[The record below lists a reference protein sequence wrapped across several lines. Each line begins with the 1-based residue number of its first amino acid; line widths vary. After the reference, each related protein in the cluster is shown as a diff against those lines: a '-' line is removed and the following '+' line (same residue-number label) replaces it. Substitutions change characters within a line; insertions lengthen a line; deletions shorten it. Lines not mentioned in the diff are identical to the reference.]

1 MLVYSKK
8 NDKISSAFYDHH
20 EKVAEAFEELEQ
32 FFDILFSETPDYH
45 RLESAKLA
53 VSNAEAAA
61 DKDLRHVIMV
71 MKDSFLPINRKNMI
85 GLVQSTDEVANTC
98 EDIARQIFLENITI
112 PTALRHDILEI
123 FEITEKQLSFMYT
136 AIDMLLN
143 DFKKLS
149 KDRKILHDI
158 REEESKVDAIEELL
172 HERIF
177 KMDISLTEK
186 IYYRDLIESIAQIS
200 DIIED
205 IADQISV
212 ILIEREA

>member
-8 NDKISSAFYDHH
+8 NDKISNAFYDHH
-20 EKVAEAFEELEQ
+20 EKVAEAFEGLEK
-32 FFDILFSETPDYH
+32 FFDILFSENPDQH
-45 RLESAKLA
+45 LLESAKVA
-53 VSNAEAAA
+53 ISNAEGAA

-71 MKDSFLPINRKNMI
+71 MKDSFLPITRKNMI
-85 GLVQSTDEVANTC
+85 GLVQSTDEIANTC
-98 EDIARQIFLENITI
+98 EDIARQIFLEDIVI
-112 PTALRHDILEI
+112 PKALRHDIKEI
-123 FEITEKQLSFMYT
+123 YEVTEQQLSLMYS

-143 DFKKLS
+143 DFKKIS

-158 REEESKVDAIEELL
+158 REKESAVDNIEELL

-177 KMDISLTEK
+177 DMDISLTEK
-186 IYYRDLIESIAQIS
+186 IYYRDLIESICQIS
-200 DIIED
+200 DLIED